1 MSSLVLKLI
10 AAISMLIDHA
20 GLMLFDN
27 MQLMRVIG
35 RLAFPIYAYCI
46 AEGFRYTR
54 NRLRYFMQIFI
65 LGLVCQIVYTIADR
79 TLYLGI
85 LIVFSISIIIM
96 YFADCAKDASRG
108 KVSSLNR
115 FLTKLLKRNAPL
127 PPETDRTISA
137 AFTAVSIVGTLL
149 LSSKISIDY
158 GFFGVMLP
166 VFTSLFDDKPRRL
179 VMFSASLMAL
189 CIVMTETFP
198 TQYWS
203 LATIPIIALYNGK
216 PGKYRLK
223 YFFYIFYPAHLAVL
237 YALQTIFK

>member
-10 AAISMLIDHA
+10 AAVSMLIDHA

-27 MQLMRVIG
+27 MPIMRVIG

-54 NRLRYFMQIFI
+54 NRLRYFLQVFL

-96 YFADCAKDASRG
+96 YFADCAKTASRG
-108 KVSSLNR
+108 SVSSLNKV
-115 FLTKLLKRNAPL
+115 LTKLLGRSAPFSAD
-127 PPETDRTISA
+127 TDRTISY
-137 AFTAVSIVGTLL
+137 AFTAAAILGALL
-149 LSSKISIDY
+149 LSSFVSVDY
-158 GFFGVMLP
+158 GFFGIMLP
-166 VFTSLFDDKPRRL
+166 VFTSLFEDKPRRL

-198 TQYWS
+198 IQYWS
-203 LATIPIIALYNGK
+203 LGAIPIIALYNGK

-237 YALQTIFK
+237 YGLQMLLK